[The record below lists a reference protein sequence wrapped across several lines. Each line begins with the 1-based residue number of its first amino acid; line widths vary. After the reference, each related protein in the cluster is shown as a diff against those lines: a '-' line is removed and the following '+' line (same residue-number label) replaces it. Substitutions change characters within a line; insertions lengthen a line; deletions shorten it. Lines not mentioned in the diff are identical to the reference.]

1 MDQVPANSEK
11 CVCVLLAAYLPH
23 NAQQACGAPG
33 VGFRGDTKARP
44 HHHQQTHK
52 EVGGGM

>member
-1 MDQVPANSEK
+1 M

-44 HHHQQTHK
+44 HHHQQAYK
-52 EVGGGM
+52 EVGGGT